1 MKINV
6 FSNKTQYGIDN
17 DTVRYTFAGWYV
29 FVLLS
34 SFIGDTTILIS
45 SVKYRA
51 IRLHELIVVII
62 QHIAACDLLVSL
74 FSGAIIPTL
83 VSLVADKW
91 VLGAPLCHILPRASN
106 YFVPVGIL
114 LICSMTACKL
124 LILNY
129 PLRVASWTVKD
140 AHTVCA
146 TIWVS
151 MLILPS
157 VPLVIDYKDIYF
169 SYRTYDCDYGYTAA
183 VWIWLRPIISTIFL
197 LLPNLFVVTTTVCLL
212 ITAYKV
218 ARRGREN
225 LKWQGITTTILVA
238 LVYCTSVLPYSI
250 YHFAGSSVK
259 NQESFFH
266 KGYFRFAVSCLYLNT
281 ISNFYL
287 YCLTVPSFREFLWSR
302 IKLLFPFL
310 SNRGLSKNSRPHGVP
325 ACNSSKVSKIKRRP
339 G

>member
-1 MKINV
+1 MTPNV
-6 FSNKTQYGIDN
+6 YSNKTLYGIDN
-17 DTVRYTFAGWYV
+17 ETVRYSFAGWYI

-34 SFIGDTTILIS
+34 SVIGDTTILVS
-45 SVKYRA
+45 SIKYRA
-51 IRLHELIVVII
+51 IRLHKLIVVII
-62 QHIAACDLLVSL
+62 RHIAACDLLVTL
-74 FSGAIIPTL
+74 FSVGIIPTV
-83 VSLVADKW
+83 VSLIADKW
-91 VLGAPLCHILPRASN
+91 VLGAPLCYILPIFSY

-114 LICSMTACKL
+114 LICSMTAFKL

-129 PLRVASWTVKD
+129 PLRIASWSVKR
-140 AHTVCA
+140 AHKVCA

-157 VPLVIDYKDIYF
+157 VPLIIDYKDIYF
-169 SYRTYDCDYGYTAA
+169 SYRTYDCDFGYTAA
-183 VWIWLRPIISTIFL
+183 VWTWLRPIISTIFL
-197 LLPNLFVVTTTVCLL
+197 LLPNVFVGATTVCLL
-212 ITAYKV
+212 ITAHKV

-250 YHFAGSSVK
+250 YHFAGSNVK

-266 KGYFRFAVSCLYLNT
+266 NGYFRFAVSCLYLNT
-281 ISNFYL
+281 ISNFYI
-287 YCLTVPSFREFLWSR
+287 YCLTVSSFREFLWSR

-310 SNRGLSKNSRPHGVP
+310 SNRKDSQHFKPRGAP
-325 ACNSSKVSKIKRRP
+325 ACNSSKVSKIKRRQ